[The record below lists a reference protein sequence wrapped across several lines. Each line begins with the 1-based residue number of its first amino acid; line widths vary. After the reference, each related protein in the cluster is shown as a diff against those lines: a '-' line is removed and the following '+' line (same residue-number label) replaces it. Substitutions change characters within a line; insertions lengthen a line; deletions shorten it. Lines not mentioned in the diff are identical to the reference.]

1 MQTSFKQG
9 LGGIVLS
16 ASLIAG
22 TVLFGLRAIY
32 SPAVQATLAAMMLVA
47 TCLSAWWLGASAI
60 TTASDERRRLAIAAS
75 LLITPIALFA
85 LLAGMGPP
93 GEGQTA
99 AEEEFR
105 FLVLLVSAIVIAAG
119 WIVLKEA
126 LSEAGER
133 LLSPLGFAAA
143 VLAAPLYIV
152 FTGVQAVDCLQ
163 MQRAGSIKQPPG
175 FPPLDELSVV
185 LLFFGGVLSYL
196 ATAAFAASLA
206 RMRWLS
212 RPATGVFVA
221 LSLLAV
227 MFLLKRGLS
236 YPDLSKGFAHWYTI
250 PSFVVGIPA
259 VPWMMPCALGIALL
273 RRAGRPSEG

>member
-1 MQTSFKQG
+1 MQTTLRQR
-9 LGGIVLS
+9 LGGIILP
-16 ASLIAG
+16 ACLIAG
-22 TVLFGLRAIY
+22 TVLFGVRASY
-32 SPAVQATLAAMMLVA
+32 SPAVQATLAVA
-47 TCLSAWWLGASAI
+47 LLTITSLSAWWLGASALVGD
-60 TTASDERRRLAIAAS
+60 SDERRRLAIAAS

-212 RPATGVFVA
+212 RPAASVFIG
-221 LSLLAV
+221 LSLLAA